1 MFRWND
7 KSIKWFSDSANKTT
21 FHKDIA
27 KEIIPYLSKEDT
39 LLSLGSGL
47 GFLERQL
54 AEHLRS
60 MTLVDNN
67 EKAIEYLNAHKLDN
81 QQIINNSAQDINS
94 CFDYLLLSFF
104 SRMYIDDSYHIYQK
118 MAKKKIFYL
127 INERRCDANQVF
139 SYFDNKN
146 IKYSYKKMNLEF
158 NQVLKKDEIND
169 FIDQYYSFA
178 SITKKQKLMD
188 NIQNIDE
195 ETVIFKNNKKIIL
208 IIIDLGDKEL

>member
-1 MFRWND
+1 MFNWND

-27 KEIIPYLSKEDT
+27 KEIIPYLNNNDT

-54 AEHLRS
+54 SPYIKS

-67 EKAIEYLNAHKLDN
+67 DKAITYLNAHKLDN
-81 QQIINNSAQDINS
+81 QQIINISAQEINS
-94 CFDYLLLSFF
+94 SYDYLLLSFF

-127 INERRCDANQVF
+127 INERRCDVNQVF

-146 IKYSYKKMNLEF
+146 IKYSYKKMKLEF
-158 NQVLKKDEIND
+158 NQVLQKNEITD
-169 FIDQYYSFA
+169 FLDQYYSFA
-178 SITKKQKLMD
+178 SITKKQKLLD
-188 NIQNIDE
+188 NLINIDD